1 MLEQQQWWL
10 IFMESVLIDI
20 LQTQPDSFRTREQKT
35 AGVLSPVASSWP
47 RLAGLILTECGCVRV
62 RAPTS
67 HPNLLFQ
74 KPQCGFDLCVC
85 EMLA

>member
-1 MLEQQQWWL
+1 MLEQQQWL

-47 RLAGLILTECGCVRV
+47 RLAGLMLTERGC
-62 RAPTS
+62 
-67 HPNLLFQ
+67 
-74 KPQCGFDLCVC
+74 LCVCARLRPTRVCSFKNLGVVLISPC